1 MEINDGTYTISF
13 KAVDHGEVFRYKDH
27 FYMAIVPLEEN
38 NAVNLETGE
47 MEEFN
52 DEEIVKQVN
61 VTLRVDY

>member
-1 MEINDGTYTISF
+1 MEIKDSTYNVSF
-13 KAVDHGEVFRYKDH
+13 KALDPGEVFRYRDC
-27 FYMAIVPLEEN
+27 FYMVIVPLEGD

-47 MEEFN
+47 LEEFY